1 MVSVLRGL
9 GCGQCVE
16 GFKVWSV
23 WVGGLG
29 CGQCVEGFGLWS
41 VC

>member
-1 MVSVLRGL
+1 MVSVVRAL

-16 GFKVWSV
+16 GFRVWSV

-29 CGQCVEGFGLWS
+29 CCQ
-41 VC
+41 